1 MEMQR
6 GVYMKRVAL
15 FIVLFACL
23 LMPATGWAEIKIG
36 YIDSEVLK
44 ERLPEFREA
53 QRKLDQLRQDYENQA
68 KDREAKLMKL
78 QDDFRKQELLMSE
91 ARKAELQAD
100 FEEKVRQLQAFTQE
114 KFGPEGELMRKNIEL
129 SEPIFQKINDA
140 LKTLA
145 DEDGYDFVFDA
156 AAPSSG
162 LVFAHEKYDLT
173 ETLLESLEKQRT
185 EQGQ

>member
-1 MEMQR
+1 
-6 GVYMKRVAL
+6 MKRVVFSAVLLAFMSLSNAAL
-15 FIVLFACL
+15 ADV
-23 LMPATGWAEIKIG
+23 KIG

-129 SEPIFQKINDA
+129 SEPIFKKINDA
-140 LKTLA
+140 IKVLA
-145 DEDGYDFVFDA
+145 DEDSYDYIFDA

-162 LVFAHEKYDLT
+162 LVFAQEKYDLT
-173 ETLLESLEKQRT
+173 ETVLEALEKQRT
-185 EQGQ
+185 EEGQ

>member
-1 MEMQR
+1 
-6 GVYMKRVAL
+6 MKRIAFMAL
-15 FIVLFACL
+15 AFVCTLT
-23 LMPATGWAEIKIG
+23 PATGLAEIKIG

-129 SEPIFQKINDA
+129 SEPIFKKINDA

-145 DEDGYDFVFDA
+145 EEEGYDFVFDA

-162 LVFAHEKYDLT
+162 LVFAGENYDLT
-173 ETLLESLEKQRT
+173 ETLLESLDGQRT

>member
-1 MEMQR
+1 
-6 GVYMKRVAL
+6 MKRV
-15 FIVLFACL
+15 VLCVLTLACL
-23 LMPATGWAEIKIG
+23 LLPAAARADVKIG

-68 KDREAKLMKL
+68 KDREAKLVKL
-78 QDDFRKQELLMSE
+78 QEDFRKQELLMSE

-129 SEPIFQKINDA
+129 SEPIFKKINDA
-140 LKTLA
+140 LKVLA
-145 DEDGYDFVFDA
+145 EEDSYDFVFDA

-162 LVFAHEKYDLT
+162 LVFADDNFDLT
-173 ETLLESLEKQRT
+173 EKLLESLEKAR
-185 EQGQ
+185 EEEGK

>member
-1 MEMQR
+1 
-6 GVYMKRVAL
+6 MKHIAL
-15 FIVLFACL
+15 MALALVCTLT
-23 LMPATGWAEIKIG
+23 PVNGWAEIRIG

-91 ARKAELQAD
+91 ARKAEVQAD

-129 SEPIFQKINDA
+129 SEPIFKKINDA

-145 DEDGYDFVFDA
+145 EEEGYDFVFDA

-162 LVFAHEKYDLT
+162 LVFAGETYDLT
-173 ETLLESLEKQRT
+173 ENLLESLDEQRM
-185 EQGQ
+185 EQVQ

>member
-1 MEMQR
+1 
-6 GVYMKRVAL
+6 MKRVVISVLAL
-15 FIVLFACL
+15 VCL
-23 LMPATGWAEIKIG
+23 LLPAAARAEVKIG

-68 KDREAKLMKL
+68 KDREAKLVKL
-78 QDDFRKQELLMSE
+78 QEDFRKQELLMSE

-129 SEPIFQKINDA
+129 SEPIFKKINDT
-140 LKTLA
+140 LKVLA
-145 DEDGYDFVFDA
+145 EEDSYDFVFDA

-162 LVFAHEKYDLT
+162 LVFADDKFDLT
-173 ETLLESLEKQRT
+173 EKLLGSLEKMR
-185 EQGQ
+185 EEEGK

>member
-1 MEMQR
+1 
-6 GVYMKRVAL
+6 MKRIAL
-15 FIVLFACL
+15 MALALVCTLT
-23 LMPATGWAEIKIG
+23 PATGWAEIKIG

-44 ERLPEFREA
+44 ERLPGFREA

-129 SEPIFQKINDA
+129 SEPIFKKINDA
-140 LKTLA
+140 LKILA
-145 DEDGYDFVFDA
+145 EEEGYDFVFDA

-162 LVFAHEKYDLT
+162 LVFAGENYDLT
-173 ETLLESLEKQRT
+173 ETLLESLDEQRT

>member
-1 MEMQR
+1 
-6 GVYMKRVAL
+6 MKHIAL
-15 FIVLFACL
+15 MALTLVCTLI
-23 LMPATGWAEIKIG
+23 PANGWAEIKIG

-129 SEPIFQKINDA
+129 SEPIFKKINDA

-145 DEDGYDFVFDA
+145 EEEGYDFVFDA

-162 LVFAHEKYDLT
+162 LVFAGENFDLT
-173 ETLLESLEKQRT
+173 ETLLESLDEQRT

>member
-1 MEMQR
+1 
-6 GVYMKRVAL
+6 MKCIAL
-15 FIVLFACL
+15 MALALICTLI
-23 LMPATGWAEIKIG
+23 PETGWAEIKIG

-129 SEPIFQKINDA
+129 SEPIFKKINDA

-145 DEDGYDFVFDA
+145 EEEGYDFVFDA

-162 LVFAHEKYDLT
+162 LVFAGENYDLT
-173 ETLLESLEKQRT
+173 ETLLESLDEQRT

>member
-1 MEMQR
+1 
-6 GVYMKRVAL
+6 MKRVVFSAVLLAFMSLSNAAL
-15 FIVLFACL
+15 ADV
-23 LMPATGWAEIKIG
+23 KIG

-129 SEPIFQKINDA
+129 SEPIFKKINDA
-140 LKTLA
+140 IKALA
-145 DEDGYDFVFDA
+145 DEDSYDYIFDA

-162 LVFAHEKYDLT
+162 LVFAQEKYDLT
-173 ETLLESLEKQRT
+173 ETVLEALEKQRT
-185 EQGQ
+185 EEGQ

>member
-1 MEMQR
+1 
-6 GVYMKRVAL
+6 MKRVVFSA
-15 FIVLFACL
+15 VLLAFMSLSNVAS
-23 LMPATGWAEIKIG
+23 AEVKIG

-129 SEPIFQKINDA
+129 SEPIFKKINDA
-140 LKTLA
+140 IKALA
-145 DEDGYDFVFDA
+145 DEDSYDYIFDA

-162 LVFAHEKYDLT
+162 LVFAQEKYDLT
-173 ETLLESLEKQRT
+173 ETVLEALEKQRT
-185 EQGQ
+185 EEGQ

>member
-1 MEMQR
+1 
-6 GVYMKRVAL
+6 MKRVVLAVLAL
-15 FIVLFACL
+15 VMVLL
-23 LMPATGWAEIKIG
+23 PQGVRAEVKIA

-53 QRKLDQLRQDYENQA
+53 QRQLDQLRQDYENQA
-68 KDREAKLMKL
+68 KDREAKLVKL
-78 QDDFRKQELLMSE
+78 QGDFHKQELLMSE

-129 SEPIFQKINDA
+129 SEPIFKKINDA
-140 LKTLA
+140 LKA
-145 DEDGYDFVFDA
+145 MAEEDGYDFVFDA

-162 LVFAHEKYDLT
+162 LVFAHDRIDLT
-173 ETLLESLEKQRT
+173 EKLLEAMEKDR
-185 EQGQ
+185 EEEGK

>member
-1 MEMQR
+1 
-6 GVYMKRVAL
+6 MKRIAL
-15 FIVLFACL
+15 MALAFVCMLT
-23 LMPATGWAEIKIG
+23 PATGLAEIKIG

-129 SEPIFQKINDA
+129 SEPIFKKINDA

-145 DEDGYDFVFDA
+145 EEEGYDFVFDA

-162 LVFAHEKYDLT
+162 LVFAGENYDLT
-173 ETLLESLEKQRT
+173 ETLLESLDGQRT